1 MGQAGFMSK
10 CTRMLCSLLL
20 VSPVPVVNAGA
31 YFGYLQSSE
40 AVNLGWYKSEGDH
53 RQIAPEAL
61 LV

>member
-1 MGQAGFMSK
+1 
-10 CTRMLCSLLL
+10 MLCSLLM